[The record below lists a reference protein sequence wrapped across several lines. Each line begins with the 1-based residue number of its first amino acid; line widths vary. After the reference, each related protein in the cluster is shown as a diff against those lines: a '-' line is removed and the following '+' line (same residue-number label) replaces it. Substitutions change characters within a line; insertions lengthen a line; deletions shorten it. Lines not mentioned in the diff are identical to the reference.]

1 MKHNRIINI
10 GIVLVFGL
18 LLIGCNQKKNKDNVE
33 IIAKESQVFN
43 KIQQDSTSHNNE
55 LPMVVPVVN
64 SSWWQIANE
73 NFDAGIYSNKPGFGE
88 PTLRKHQQVSDFT
101 EPTLRKHQQ
110 VSDFTIYKDA
120 NGKWQLI
127 SAVRATKF
135 PKGKHFLMRW
145 EADKFQNEKIE

>member
-1 MKHNRIINI
+1 MNHNRIINI

-33 IIAKESQVFN
+33 IIAKDAQVFN
-43 KIQQDSTSHNNE
+43 KIQQDSTSHNNNE

-73 NFDAGIYSNKPGFGE
+73 NFDAGIYSNKPGFG
-88 PTLRKHQQVSDFT
+88 